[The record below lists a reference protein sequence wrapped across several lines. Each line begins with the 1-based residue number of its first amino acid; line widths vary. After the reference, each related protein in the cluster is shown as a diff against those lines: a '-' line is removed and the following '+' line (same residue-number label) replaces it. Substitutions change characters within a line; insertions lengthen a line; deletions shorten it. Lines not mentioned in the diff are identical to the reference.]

1 MKIESFAPE
10 MRISPKDDLEA
21 KLVNN
26 DVIAHAELQQYAQ
39 AIISHLAEIETAH
52 KDEKISFVIDALSDK
67 KIQRS
72 FRAVSADNNT
82 TLSHD
87 DILIL
92 QKTVDRVKKAL
103 IEELKGKIDSTI
115 YLFIIDL
122 VRPKTDSP
130 RDKNNISIIFDI
142 NNGSEKILKDQ
153 QNLNEEYREEIA
165 LAHKDF
171 LKLPSHPNVV
181 RMVKYDEQNH
191 VAIYEKRSF
200 VSLSDFLE
208 NQSLGKKKFLPALSV
223 LRDCINAALY
233 LDSHGLVLQDIHPSN
248 LGVEQHG
255 QKLQGVLFDL
265 EGLVRKGVE
274 VYMRIGKGGK
284 YGRGLQA
291 PISKF
296 QKNNL
301 YGTGI
306 LDENQDNKFKIS
318 PYEEVFQFGCCLEDI
333 IEDYLLS
340 VRKDLNPDS
349 MKLVRDLQELV
360 FDMTKSCAKQNGRL
374 DLGAAA
380 SRLTVLMQEM
390 EKSKL
395 FS

>member
-208 NQSLGKKKFLPALSV
+208 NQSLGKKKFLPALS
-223 LRDCINAALY
+223 
-233 LDSHGLVLQDIHPSN
+233 
-248 LGVEQHG
+248 
-255 QKLQGVLFDL
+255 
-265 EGLVRKGVE
+265 
-274 VYMRIGKGGK
+274 
-284 YGRGLQA
+284 
-291 PISKF
+291 KF
-296 QKNNL
+296 F
-301 YGTGI
+301 I
-306 LDENQDNKFKIS
+306 DKI
-318 PYEEVFQFGCCLEDI
+318 
-333 IEDYLLS
+333 
-340 VRKDLNPDS
+340 
-349 MKLVRDLQELV
+349 
-360 FDMTKSCAKQNGRL
+360 
-374 DLGAAA
+374 
-380 SRLTVLMQEM
+380 
-390 EKSKL
+390 
-395 FS
+395 